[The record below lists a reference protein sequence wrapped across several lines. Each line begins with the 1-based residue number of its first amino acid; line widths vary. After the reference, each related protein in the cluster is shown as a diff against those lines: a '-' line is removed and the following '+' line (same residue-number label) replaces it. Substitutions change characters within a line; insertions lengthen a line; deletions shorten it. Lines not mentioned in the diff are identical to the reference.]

1 MLLPIFLYLLLR
13 FRHMRK
19 FIVID
24 WKMLFSI
31 FIYWAD
37 STRFKFV
44 RKIFKKILKM
54 RNNISD
60 SFLTSYSIKSTTCSI
75 VCFFFFSKAFLL
87 QSVYF
92 SRHSEYFSKIKFYSQ
107 VTLIENLQGKISQSR
122 SAFTCSKL
130 ATETQEQGVKYVQS

>member
-19 FIVID
+19 FILID
-24 WKMLFSI
+24 CKMLFSI

-75 VCFFFFSKAFLL
+75 VCFFFSQRLFYYSLSISLVILNTSVKSSSTVRLLLLKTCREKFLNPGRHL
-87 QSVYF
+87 HAQS
-92 SRHSEYFSKIKFYSQ
+92 
-107 VTLIENLQGKISQSR
+107 
-122 SAFTCSKL
+122 
-130 ATETQEQGVKYVQS
+130 